1 MICRI
6 QVVKA
11 IQWCIALAFVIG
23 GITVLC
29 TMGSS
34 LAVIGMGALMIGG
47 GISVANAT
55 LLENDIRYRRQYV

>member
-6 QVVKA
+6 QVQK
-11 IQWCIALAFVIG
+11 IIKWSFALAFIIG

-34 LAVIGMGALMIGG
+34 LVVIGVGVVMIGG
-47 GISVANAT
+47 GLSIANAT
-55 LLENDIRYRRQYV
+55 LLEDDIRYRRQYV

>member
-6 QVVKA
+6 QVQK
-11 IQWCIALAFVIG
+11 IIKWSFALAFVIG

-29 TMGSS
+29 VMGSS
-34 LAVIGMGALMIGG
+34 LAVIGVSALMIGG
-47 GISVANAT
+47 GLSIANVT